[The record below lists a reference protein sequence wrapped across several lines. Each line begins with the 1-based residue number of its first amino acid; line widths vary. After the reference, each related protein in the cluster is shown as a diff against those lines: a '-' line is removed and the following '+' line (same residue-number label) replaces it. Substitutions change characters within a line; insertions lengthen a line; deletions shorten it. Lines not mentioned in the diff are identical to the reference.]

1 MKKYLNGEKKQIPFG
16 HRVLFENMGFISIIY
31 NYCMAILLEIA
42 PRAEEKENLGYNFI
56 QEREDNFLHC
66 ITTFNIS
73 R

>member
-1 MKKYLNGEKKQIPFG
+1 
-16 HRVLFENMGFISIIY
+16 MGFISIIY